1 MPNSG
6 LEKIL
11 LYTQKPAKKPQ
22 YTQ

>member
-6 LEKIL
+6 LAKIL
-11 LYTQKPAKKPQ
+11 LYTQKNAKKPQ

>member
-6 LEKIL
+6 LAKIL
-11 LYTQKPAKKPQ
+11 LYTQETAKKPQ

>member
-6 LEKIL
+6 LAKIL
-11 LYTQKPAKKPQ
+11 LYTQKTAKKPQ